1 MVCHDKVLVKFIL
14 VYKLSFESSHFLPFQ
29 CQVNENRQVK
39 QSRCRIS
46 TTCTTSHSCKER
58 KILKAPVKTPFEQ
71 RSLLKQSDE
80 GQQELFALTNIH
92 DKVLINIIIGEN
104 WRSYTSPRRGSS
116 LVTKREG
123 CQNSVL
129 ITNKI
134 LPF

>member
-92 DKVLINIIIGEN
+92 DKVLINIIICEN
-104 WRSYTSPRRGSS
+104 WRSCIFLRRRSS
-116 LVTKREG
+116 LASKRQLPKFSVHNL
-123 CQNSVL
+123 QN
-129 ITNKI
+129 ITT
-134 LPF
+134 